1 MLQKKSNIPDVTP
14 KMLSLPKINSK
25 TYTMKIKGLIIL
37 AVATAMIVSS
47 CNTKSS
53 VTGNKVKTTEDS
65 LAYALGIANYFYYM
79 SDSIDIDPIMLAKGM
94 LEAKE
99 GKNALDEQAAQ
110 GFVMTYMQKRQMEK
124 MKAMY
129 GKNIDEG
136 EKFLAENKKREGV
149 QETTSG
155 LQYEVIT
162 MGTGEKPAA
171 TDVVKVHYTGTMIDS
186 TKFESSLDSGEPAQ
200 FIVNQVI
207 PGWQEAIQLM
217 PVGSKF
223 KFYIPYE
230 LAYGEQGQGPIPP
243 FSTLVFEV
251 ELLEIVKQ

>member
-1 MLQKKSNIPDVTP
+1 
-14 KMLSLPKINSK
+14 
-25 TYTMKIKGLIIL
+25 MKIKGLVIL

-47 CNTKSS
+47 CNTESSITSTKLKSP
-53 VTGNKVKTTEDS
+53 EDS

-79 SDSIDIDPIMLAKGM
+79 SDSIDINPVLLAKGM
-94 LEAKE
+94 LDAKE
-99 GKNALDEQAAQ
+99 GKNTLDEQMAQ
-110 GFVMTYMQKRQMEK
+110 GYVMTYMQNRQMEK

-136 EKFLAENKKREGV
+136 EKFLSENKKREGV

-155 LQYEVIT
+155 LQYEVVT
-162 MGTGEKPAA
+162 LGTGPKPGPS
-171 TDVVKVHYTGTMIDS
+171 DLVKVHYTGKLLDDTTFDS
-186 TKFESSLDSGEPAQ
+186 SVDRGEPAT
-200 FIVNQVI
+200 FGVNQVI
-207 PGWQEAIQLM
+207 QGWQEAIQLM

-243 FSTLVFEV
+243 YSTLKFEV
-251 ELLEIVKQ
+251 ELIEIVKQ

>member
-1 MLQKKSNIPDVTP
+1 
-14 KMLSLPKINSK
+14 
-25 TYTMKIKGLIIL
+25 MKIKGLVIL

-47 CNTKSS
+47 CNPKSS
-53 VTGNKVKTTEDS
+53 VTGTKVKSADDS

-79 SDSIDIDPIMLAKGM
+79 SDSIDIDPVLLAKGM
-94 LEAKE
+94 LDAKA
-99 GKNALDEQAAQ
+99 GKNTLDEQAAQ
-110 GFVMTYMQKRQMEK
+110 GFVMTYMQKRQAEK

-136 EKFLAENKKREGV
+136 EKFLSENKKRDGV

-162 MGTGEKPAA
+162 QGTGPKPGP
-171 TDVVKVHYTGTMIDS
+171 TDVVKVHYTGTLLDS
-186 TKFESSLDSGEPAQ
+186 TKFDSSVDRGEPAS
-200 FIVNQVI
+200 FGVNQVI
-207 PGWQEAIQLM
+207 KGWQEAIQLM
-217 PVGSKF
+217 PVGSKY

-243 FSTLVFEV
+243 YSTLVFEV
-251 ELLEIVKQ
+251 ELLDIVKQ

>member
-1 MLQKKSNIPDVTP
+1 
-14 KMLSLPKINSK
+14 
-25 TYTMKIKGLIIL
+25 MKIKGLVIL

-53 VTGNKVKTTEDS
+53 VTGTKVKSPEDS

-79 SDSIDIDPIMLAKGM
+79 TDSIDIDPVLLAKGM
-94 LEAKE
+94 LDAKE
-99 GKNALDEQAAQ
+99 GKNTLDEQSAQ
-110 GFVMTYMQKRQMEK
+110 GYVMTYMQNRQMEK

-136 EKFLAENKKREGV
+136 EKFLSENKKREGV

-155 LQYEVIT
+155 LQYEVVT
-162 MGTGEKPAA
+162 MGTGHKPVL
-171 TDVVKVHYTGTMIDS
+171 TDVVKVHYTGKLLDS
-186 TKFESSLDSGEPAQ
+186 TTFDSSVDRGEPVQ
-200 FIVNQVI
+200 FAVNGVI
-207 PGWQEAIQLM
+207 QGWQEGIQLM

-230 LAYGEQGQGPIPP
+230 LGYGEQGTGPIPP
-243 FSTLVFEV
+243 YSTLVFDV